1 MSISFN
7 HPQNTVTSS
16 AENGS
21 LNLIVLGGTPSN
33 PRPIRLTS
41 SSVIMPV
48 QELPLGEAGAMVFDK
63 NSLTLKYH
71 NGTSWV
77 EMLSAADVVAP
88 IEQQIR
94 DITGLLGTKVDKVT
108 HTMSSIPTASISGT
122 TLNIVFPTPSSIQG
136 ANGLYTSAKPGCIM
150 HYSLTSGQTVDSIRE
165 QMSGSSG
172 GQAGRNGSQGSP
184 WKTSD
189 GWCFADGMW
198 WTWEGANGTITKQV
212 PNLNR
217 DGYLRSIT
225 TSGITK
231 TDAMIAGGGSLTP
244 STFTIP
250 DHIHGTGR
258 MLSTN
263 GSDADDAVFIG
274 GRAWNDG
281 RTYRGPAV
289 FGDKNARMEF
299 SVDGNN
305 SATALSTTQPIYDDA
320 NARTITHNHTVTGVD
335 VPHFN
340 TAILYNISE
349 PSVAMSEKT
358 ANEKFVLKRG
368 DTMTGALYVADKLG
382 IRNGGDA
389 YLSFQN
395 DSGNERGSVFMQGS
409 ELKFSASGG
418 SAVTVNSGG
427 NLYVPGALTVN
438 ANSASV
444 GGKPIVRTVN
454 GAWADGNGNVTISTG
469 AVQDVRM
476 NRQTL
481 HPQPGNEV
489 SWTFTCPSG
498 AVLSGIVVQD
508 VGKNSA
514 DNIGGVYYKYVQI
527 LVNGSWN
534 DING

>member
-1 MSISFN
+1 MSMSFN
-7 HPQNTVTSS
+7 HPFDTITST
-16 AENGS
+16 AVNGS
-21 LNLIVLGGTPSN
+21 LDLIVLGGTPSN
-33 PRPIRLTS
+33 PRPIRLNS

-48 QELPLGEAGAMVFDK
+48 QDLPIGEAGSMVFDK

-71 NGTSWV
+71 DGTNWI

-88 IEQQIR
+88 IEQQIQ
-94 DITGLLGTKVDKVT
+94 DINSILGTKVDRVT
-108 HTMSSIPTASISGT
+108 YSMSSIPTASISGT
-122 TLNIVFPTPSSIQG
+122 TLNIIFPTPSSIQG

-150 HYSLTSGQTVDSIRE
+150 HYSLTSGQSVASIRE
-165 QMSGSSG
+165 QMSGATG
-172 GQAGRNGSQGSP
+172 GQNGREGTQAKP

-198 WTWEGANGTITKQV
+198 WEWEGANGTVKKQV

-231 TDAMIAGGGSLTP
+231 TDAMIEGGGSLTP

-258 MLSTN
+258 MLATN

-305 SATALSTTQPIYDDA
+305 ATTALSTTQPIYNNA
-320 NARTITHNHTVTGVD
+320 NDRTITHNHTVTGID

-340 TAILYNISE
+340 TAILYNIAE

-358 ANEKFVLKRG
+358 ANDRFVRKTG
-368 DTMTGALYVADKLG
+368 DTMSGELYIANRAG
-382 IRNGGDA
+382 IRGGGDL
-389 YLSFQN
+389 YLFFQN
-395 DSGNERGSVFMQGS
+395 SGGGERAAVYFQGNELR
-409 ELKFSASGG
+409 LRAGG
-418 SAVTVNSGG
+418 GAVSVNSGG
-427 NLYVPGALTVN
+427 SLYVPGSLTVN

-444 GGKPIVRTVN
+444 GGKPVVRTVN
-454 GAWADGNGNVTISTG
+454 GAWADGNGNVNISTG
-469 AVQDVRM
+469 AVQGVRFFY
-476 NRQTL
+476 QDYY
-481 HPQPGNEV
+481 QPPSNEV
-489 SWTFTCPSG
+489 SWHFKCPDG
-498 AVLSGIVVQD
+498 AVLSGINVQD

-514 DNIGGVYYKYVQI
+514 DNIGGVNFKYLQI
-527 LVNGSWN
+527 LVNGIWGN
-534 DING
+534 VGG

>member
-7 HPQNTVTSS
+7 HPQNTVTST

-21 LNLIVLGGTPSN
+21 LNLIVLGGTPTN
-33 PRPIRLTS
+33 PRPIRMNS
-41 SSVIMPV
+41 SSVILPV
-48 QELPLGEAGAMVFDK
+48 QDLPVGEAGAIVFDK
-63 NSLTLKYH
+63 NTLTLKYH
-71 NGTSWV
+71 DGTNWI

-88 IEQQIR
+88 IEQQIQ
-94 DITGLLGTKVDKVT
+94 DINSILGTKVDRVT
-108 HTMSSIPTASISGT
+108 YSMSSIPTASISGT
-122 TLNIVFPTPSSIQG
+122 TLNIIFPTPSSIQG

-165 QMSGSSG
+165 QMSGSTG
-172 GQAGRNGSQGSP
+172 GQNGREGTQAKP

-198 WTWEGANGTITKQV
+198 WEWVGTNGPIKKQV

-250 DHIHGTGR
+250 DHIHGTGK
-258 MLSTN
+258 MLGTN
-263 GSDADDAVFIG
+263 GSDADDAVFIS

-281 RTYRGPAV
+281 RGYRGPAI

-305 SATALSTTQPIYDDA
+305 AATALSTSQPIYDDA
-320 NARTITHNHTVTGVD
+320 NARTITHNHTVTGID

-349 PSVAMSEKT
+349 PSVAMSENT
-358 ANEKFVLKRG
+358 ANDRFVRKTG
-368 DTMTGALYVADKLG
+368 DTMSGELYIANRAG
-382 IRNGGDA
+382 IRGGGDL
-389 YLSFQN
+389 YLFFQN
-395 DSGNERGSVFMQGS
+395 
-409 ELKFSASGG
+409 ASGG
-418 SAVTVNSGG
+418 ERAAVYFQGNELRLRAGGGAVTVNSGG
-427 NLYVPGALTVN
+427 SLYIPGSLTVN
-438 ANSASV
+438 AASATVGTKHIVRSVNGSTAGSDGNVNISV
-444 GGKPIVRTVN
+444 G
-454 GAWADGNGNVTISTG
+454 S
-469 AVQDVRM
+469 VQDVRFF
-476 NRQTL
+476 NQDYYW
-481 HPQPGNEV
+481 PGGNEL
-489 SWTFTCPSG
+489 SWHFVCPSG
-498 AVLSGIVVQD
+498 AVLSGINVQD

-514 DNIGGVYYKYVQI
+514 DNIGGVNYKFIQI
-527 LVNGSWN
+527 LVDGSWRN
-534 DING
+534 ING